1 MNNEYVQLHTSG
13 YRNQNRSPKFKAK
26 LSTSASVA
34 CPLCAKNK
42 THSAAR
48 AAENTCVIIITL
60 ANKIFQA
67 VSNSWKGTVLICCQ
81 TVYLH
86 LGNACLPLSRSFCKL
101 AGRRPGLRACNNSS
115 PSYSLIGRANGV
127 AQAIRGVNA
136 ATEAPCS

>member
-1 MNNEYVQLHTSG
+1 
-13 YRNQNRSPKFKAK
+13 
-26 LSTSASVA
+26 
-34 CPLCAKNK
+34 
-42 THSAAR
+42 
-48 AAENTCVIIITL
+48 VIIVTL
-60 ANKIFQA
+60 AKKTFQA

-101 AGRRPGLRACNNSS
+101 AGRRPGLRACNSS
-115 PSYSLIGRANGV
+115 PSYSLGRANGV